1 MKKVIWI
8 LTGFKIFEV
17 IFTTIL
23 GLTLLVWVVG
33 EFIYFREPINV
44 VNANFK
50 EEISFKKPV
59 KSSFIFETPN
69 AFRFADEFSVFF
81 YEQDDNEDII
91 RQLENSDLKHLENQ
105 ILVCKKN
112 FKSEFYHLFEDN
124 FPKEVNNNTN
134 LYYKIKTSRSSKTIL
149 VYDTS
154 TYKLYYI
161 ECYFKT

>member
-8 LTGFKIFEV
+8 LAGFKIIEV
-17 IFTTIL
+17 VFTTIL
-23 GLTLLVWVVG
+23 GLVLLVWLVG

-50 EEISFKKPV
+50 EEVSFKKPV
-59 KSSFIFETPN
+59 KSSLIFETPN

-91 RQLENSDLKHLENQ
+91 SQLENSDLKHLENQ

-124 FPKEVNNNTN
+124 FLKEVNNNTN

-149 VYDTS
+149 VYDKS

-161 ECYFKT
+161 GCYFKT

>member
-1 MKKVIWI
+1 M
-8 LTGFKIFEV
+8 
-17 IFTTIL
+17 
-23 GLTLLVWVVG
+23 
-33 EFIYFREPINV
+33 
-44 VNANFK
+44 
-50 EEISFKKPV
+50 
-59 KSSFIFETPN
+59 IFETPN

-134 LYYKIKTSRSSKTIL
+134 LYYKIKDLRSSKMIL
-149 VYDTS
+149 VYDKS

-161 ECYFKT
+161 GCYFKT

>member
-8 LTGFKIFEV
+8 LAGFRIFEV
-17 IFTTIL
+17 VSMIIL
-23 GLTLLVWVVG
+23 GLTLFVWLVG

-50 EEISFKKPV
+50 EQVSFKKPV
-59 KSSFIFETPN
+59 KSSLIFETPN
-69 AFRFADEFSVFF
+69 AFRFADEFYVFE
-81 YEQDDNEDII
+81 YKQSDNDDII
-91 RQLENSDLKHLENQ
+91 KQLSNDDLKHLENQ

-124 FPKEVNNNTN
+124 FPKEINNNTN
-134 LYYKIKTSRSSKTIL
+134 LYYKTKTSRSSKTIL
-149 VYDTS
+149 VYDKS

-161 ECYFKT
+161 GCYFKT